1 MLYQH
6 GSMPET
12 HTPGALGGKPRRMF
26 DSPVQVSW
34 HSYKNNRETCMKIP
48 AATAVFAAF
57 SLLLPAIAQAQ
68 QAPPAGRPAN
78 IRGVI
83 TAFDGNMLS
92 IKSRD
97 GGDVKVELPEGV
109 NVAATKGITLADIR
123 QGMVVGVTT
132 VKRADGAVVAI
143 DVRPI
148 PATANLGLSPFD
160 LQPGSTMTNAVM
172 EAAVASS
179 GGDELTLNYKT
190 GSVKVLVPPGTPMSQ
205 SIPGSRADL
214 KPGETV
220 FVSSRIADDGRI
232 TAVRVQVSKDGVKPT
247 Q

>member
-1 MLYQH
+1 MKML
-6 GSMPET
+6 
-12 HTPGALGGKPRRMF
+12 
-26 DSPVQVSW
+26 VS
-34 HSYKNNRETCMKIP
+34 
-48 AATAVFAAF
+48 AVVFAAV
-57 SLLLPAIAQAQ
+57 SLLPAMVNAQ

-83 TAFDGNMLS
+83 TAFDGKMLS
-92 IKSRD
+92 ISSRE
-97 GGDVKVELPEGV
+97 GGSVQVELPEGAT
-109 NVAATKGITLADIR
+109 VAATKAITLADIK

-172 EAAVASS
+172 EAAVTSS

-205 SIPGSRADL
+205 SMPGSRADL

>member
-1 MLYQH
+1 
-6 GSMPET
+6 
-12 HTPGALGGKPRRMF
+12 
-26 DSPVQVSW
+26 
-34 HSYKNNRETCMKIP
+34 MKIP
-48 AATAVFAAF
+48 AATVILAAC
-57 SLLLPAIAQAQ
+57 SLLLPLLADAQ
-68 QAPPAGRPAN
+68 QGPPPGRPAN
-78 IRGVI
+78 IRGIV
-83 TAFDGNMLS
+83 TAFDGKLIA

-97 GGDVKVELPEGV
+97 GGDVQVDLPEGV
-109 NVAATKGITLADIR
+109 NVSATKAITLADIK

-132 VKRADGAVVAI
+132 IKRADGAVVAI

-172 EAAVASS
+172 EAAVSSS

-205 SIPGSRADL
+205 SIPGSRADI
-214 KPGETV
+214 KPGETI
-220 FVSSRIADDGRI
+220 FVSARIADDGKV
-232 TAVRVQVSKDGVKPT
+232 TAVRAQVGKDGVKPT